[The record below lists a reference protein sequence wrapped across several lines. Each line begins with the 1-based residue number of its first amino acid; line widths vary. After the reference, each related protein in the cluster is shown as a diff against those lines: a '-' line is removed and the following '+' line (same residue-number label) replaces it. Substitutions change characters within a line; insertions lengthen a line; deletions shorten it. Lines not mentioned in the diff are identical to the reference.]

1 MPWMECSPVSQREE
15 FVTLI
20 ETQAVSFAE
29 LCRRFGVSRRTGY
42 KWLGRFQADGWH
54 GLTDRSRRPRRPPTA
69 CQPPAWGWHAD
80 ATAVTH
86 PTRTTLRKRR

>member
-1 MPWMECSPVSQREE
+1 MPWMECSPVSQRAE

-42 KWLGRFQADGWH
+42 EWLGRFQADGRR
-54 GLTDRSRRPRRPPTA
+54 GLTDCSRRRLARAGPPRLKGPRETP
-69 CQPPAWGWHAD
+69 D
-80 ATAVTH
+80 
-86 PTRTTLRKRR
+86 